1 MAFTVGKE
9 NRDIFSRLRKMTPA
23 NRLMEFNRYNRSI
36 EGNTPFTRLTPTQFA
51 ELFPKYYMEKLP
63 DVGGFFKAL
72 NSKKELGGEGKTYGP
87 HGNTEGSATPSSN
100 ERVTNT
106 VRAKEIYDYIRSK
119 GVDHNHAVGIVNNMK
134 YESKFDSGAIGDG
147 GTSGGLFQHHASR
160 FSSMKNYVGDGWQTN
175 WKKQIDFA
183 MTEGEMKSYL
193 GKNYANAS
201 DASMG
206 FTRTFEIPAN
216 TEQTAAYRAGT
227 AEGYG
232 TAMSSSGVST
242 TTSGNTFETTSSGY
256 VVPKDKAIYSP
267 GNEEQCATL
276 AKGFNPDIGRSSS
289 WSVVPGEIK
298 PGVAVATMRYNLPGG
313 DRTGSGYHSGVAM
326 SSPDKDG
333 NFLLLEQFSGQ
344 PARVKKVNVNYGGGA
359 MGGSTQFGLI
369 SSGGKLHTEQSME
382 ALNYGASKSGD
393 EEVRKAI
400 LSNHDSVLKGNTTG
414 DQKGTGSV
422 SVNDASTPAGA
433 PGPQT
438 NLQQQESVKNIQTA
452 TIGDMFKM
460 VGDLA
465 GFFMRGEGVGDGR
478 GRKRG
483 HGHRGHGRGEAPT
496 PKEHE
501 THVAPVESLLSFIS
515 QGEGGYNAMNQGTRG
530 KKIVGSS
537 NESHKVIGKNLS
549 DMTVGDVMDMQK
561 GSLKSGRKIF
571 AAGRYQM
578 IPSTMKNAVA
588 MAGISRDAIFNK
600 ETQDKLGMALMQSK
614 PKLNAYLMGKS
625 GDSHGALRDM
635 ANEWRSIP
643 HPDTGRAVG
652 GGPNKSHHSVESVRQ
667 ALASARSEIASRPVE
682 KQLAKAQPSAGPVIP
697 NQTASITP
705 APGASYLDQI
715 KSKMSGYYE
724 GFANRMVGLRSS
736 ITGQETGLAAQPE
749 FPSVGAKQNEVP
761 LPPHRPTTFGNEQA
775 PAPTPD
781 KQTFNSAPAAEPKQ
795 QQPIVADTFLNRG
808 DPQFASPSMERQ
820 IKNTMNPSA
829 SNEAHSFLPSIG

>member
-256 VVPKDKAIYSP
+256 VIPKDKGIYSP

-276 AKGFNPDIGRSSS
+276 AKAFNPDIGRSSS
-289 WSVVPGEIK
+289 WSIVPGEIK

-333 NFLLLEQFSGQ
+333 NFLLLEQFNGQ
-344 PARVKKVNVNYGGGA
+344 PPRVKQVNVKYGGGA
-359 MGGSTQFGLI
+359 MGGTTEFGLI

-382 ALNYGASKSGD
+382 ALNYGAKISGQ
-393 EEVRKAI
+393 ETQKIIQNNAAAV
-400 LSNHDSVLKGNTTG
+400 SNGDTG
-414 DQKGTGSV
+414 GAQQGTGSV
-422 SVNDASTPAGA
+422 SVNDASNPAGS
-433 PGPQT
+433 PQT
-438 NLQQQESVKNIQTA
+438 NLQQQETVKSIQTA
-452 TIGDMFKM
+452 TIGDMFRM

-465 GFFMRGEGVGDGR
+465 GFFMRGEGVGGS
-478 GRKRG
+478 
-483 HGHRGHGRGEAPT
+483 GHRGHRKKGKGGGMRVTDEERAFNVEYDPNVGKVAQQFEGRKGVETVSSGLMRKGKRQVADPGGVSYGSHQLSSKTKGKATGGTMAEFLKSSEGQAWSDQFKGMMPGSKQFTNKYNEIVNNPENKQKFAEDQHKFIYRSHYVPIVQRAHRLGYDVNDPYVKEALYSAS
-496 PKEHE
+496 
-501 THVAPVESLLSFIS
+501 VQYRNNARSILSRP
-515 QGEGGYNAMNQGTRG
+515 EAMA
-530 KKIVGSS
+530 S
-537 NESHKVIGKNLS
+537 IGKP
-549 DMTVGDVMDMQK
+549 GPQQ
-561 GSLKSGRKIF
+561 GSVL
-571 AAGRYQM
+571 
-578 IPSTMKNAVA
+578 
-588 MAGISRDAIFNK
+588 
-600 ETQDKLGMALMQSK
+600 
-614 PKLNAYLMGKS
+614 
-625 GDSHGALRDM
+625 
-635 ANEWRSIP
+635 
-643 HPDTGRAVG
+643 
-652 GGPNKSHHSVESVRQ
+652 
-667 ALASARSEIASRPVE
+667 
-682 KQLAKAQPSAGPVIP
+682 
-697 NQTASITP
+697 
-705 APGASYLDQI
+705 
-715 KSKMSGYYE
+715 
-724 GFANRMVGLRSS
+724 
-736 ITGQETGLAAQPE
+736 
-749 FPSVGAKQNEVP
+749 
-761 LPPHRPTTFGNEQA
+761 
-775 PAPTPD
+775 
-781 KQTFNSAPAAEPKQ
+781 
-795 QQPIVADTFLNRG
+795 
-808 DPQFASPSMERQ
+808 
-820 IKNTMNPSA
+820 
-829 SNEAHSFLPSIG
+829 